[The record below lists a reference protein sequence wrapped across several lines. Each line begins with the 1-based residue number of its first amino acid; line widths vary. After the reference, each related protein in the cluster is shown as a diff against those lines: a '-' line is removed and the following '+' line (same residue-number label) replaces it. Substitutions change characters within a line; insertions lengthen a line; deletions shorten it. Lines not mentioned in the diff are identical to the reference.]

1 MAARF
6 TLTWRGAAMA
16 LCALAAPTPLLAE
29 PNPDDYFSN
38 TFSACMDA
46 AGGSTPSMHD
56 CFAAEYAS
64 WDKALNAVY
73 QTRMASL
80 DPVAKTQLR
89 DEERAWLKRTKAKC
103 EHAGDDEAGGS
114 LQGIEIQSCYLNETI
129 LRTVYLRGLR

>member
-6 TLTWRGAAMA
+6 ASTWLGAAIA
-16 LCALAAPTPLLAE
+16 ILVFAAPTPLFAE
-29 PNPDDYFSN
+29 PNPDNYFSK

-46 AGGSTPSMHD
+46 AGGSTPPMHD
-56 CFAAEYAS
+56 CFAAEYAG

-114 LQGIEIQSCYLNETI
+114 LQGIEIQSCYLDETI

>member
-6 TLTWRGAAMA
+6 ASAWQSAAIA
-16 LCALAAPTPLLAE
+16 ILVVATPTPLIAA
-29 PNPDDYFSN
+29 PNPDDHFSK

-46 AGGSTPSMHD
+46 AGGSTLPMHD
-56 CFAAEYAS
+56 CMAAEYAD

-73 QTRMASL
+73 QTRMASR

-103 EHAGDDEAGGS
+103 EHAGDDNAGGS
-114 LQGIEIQSCYLNETI
+114 LQGIEIQSCYLDETI
-129 LRTVYLRGLR
+129 LRTLDLRGRH